1 MAMLFIGNKQL
12 EDGTVVYDPA
22 IPTTFRV
29 TYESNSSVPTA
40 IDVPVGVATN
50 VAYNSSKDY
59 DVWIRFYALNSND
72 LIVNIKQGA
81 KGTYK
86 KIRDSAYAP
95 TASAAN
101 NPGTTEI
108 GQTPLT
114 SVTDRRTYFVQTQ
127 SMLVPPKPETERLR
141 KFYIGNNF
149 VSGVGVNQVGEAQVD
164 AVLNVTI
171 GGVVKPHNI
180 PMGVPTD
187 VDILNATKVEW
198 VVTPKQNIELCI
210 ARNGYSNTLLP
221 IVDNKF
227 TWEVPANKIDTASN
241 NDRSLEIRSRVK
253 TKAMFYVGN
262 VLSNGLAVSSGGSKF
277 TGTIKLT
284 LNPDYSKPQSWSKDQ
299 FQSTTYTYNVVS
311 GWSEEIDLYPFSSGK
326 VNIVP
331 DGDNVIT
338 SAIFPSNVDFAGNVI
353 DYSMTATE
361 LDPLNL
367 ASRNY
372 VVAVNG
378 DSTNPVDDIPTV
390 PVDTLPINNNYLVS
404 RSQLKVFENAVNG
417 IQLNES
423 GFDKVYWVRIT
434 DYISSI
440 RLIPFKIDAENF
452 DGLGEIKIRKESLSS
467 GTKIKGDQIAVNLG
481 TITIPKVHD
490 NTLDYQGVSCE
501 LFIPFVAGGIPLD
514 PETVVGYDLQIS
526 MVVNISNGSTT
537 VNVNNAQLQRLIS
550 SSLVN
555 IGTDY
560 PFFSQMVVKKI
571 ELAPT
576 QAVNGINKAY
586 IKITRPDYNNTRPL
600 ARKVGTIGNQK
611 GYIEFDEVQIN
622 NLSLADEKDMLESA
636 LKDGVF
642 IK

>member
-1 MAMLFIGNKQL
+1 MLFIGNKQL

-22 IPTTFRV
+22 IPTTFKV
-29 TYESNSSVPTA
+29 TYESNKVKPA
-40 IDVPVGVATN
+40 VEVPVGVLTN
-50 VAYNSSKDY
+50 VT
-59 DVWIRFYALNSND
+59 YATDNYGIWLKFIALSPD
-72 LIVNIKQGA
+72 DGIVNVKQGNT
-81 KGTYK
+81 GTYK
-86 KIRDSAYAP
+86 TIRANSNPPETSVAVAP
-95 TASAAN
+95 GA
-101 NPGTTEI
+101 PEM

-114 SVTDRRTYFVQTQ
+114 SKTDRRTFFAQTV
-127 SMLVPPKPETERLR
+127 SMLTPPEPETERLR
-141 KFYIGNNF
+141 SFYIGNNF
-149 VSGVGVNQVGEAQVD
+149 VAGSGVNQVGEAQVD

-171 GGVVKPHNI
+171 GGVVTPHNI

-198 VVTPKQNIELCI
+198 VVAPKENVELCI

-221 IVDNKF
+221 IVDNTF
-227 TWEVPANKIDTASN
+227 TWEVPANKIDTTSN
-241 NDRSLEIRSRVK
+241 NDRALEIRSRVK

-262 VLSNGLAVSSGGSKF
+262 VLSNGLATGVGGSKF
-277 TGTIKLT
+277 TGTIQLT
-284 LNPDYSKPQSWSKDQ
+284 LYPDYSKPQSWSKDQ
-299 FQSTTYTYNVVS
+299 FESTTQTFNVVS
-311 GWSEEIDLYPFSSGK
+311 GWSEEITMYPYNSGK
-326 VNIVP
+326 VNIAP

-338 SAIFPSNVDFAGNVI
+338 SAIFPSDVDFAGNVI
-353 DYSMTATE
+353 DYNMTATE

-378 DSTNPVDDIPTV
+378 DSTDPDDDVPPV
-390 PVDTLPINNNYLVS
+390 PVDTQPINNNYLVS

-423 GFDKVYWVRIT
+423 GFENVYWVKIT

-440 RLIPFKIDAENF
+440 RLLPFKIDEENF
-452 DGLGEIKIRKESLSS
+452 DGLSEIKIRKESLSS

-481 TITIPKVHD
+481 TIVIPKVHD

-537 VNVNNAQLQRLIS
+537 VNVVNAQLQRLIS

-560 PFFSQMVVKKI
+560 PFFSQMVVKQI

>member
-1 MAMLFIGNKQL
+1 MLFIGNKQL

-22 IPTTFRV
+22 IPTTFKV
-29 TYESNSSVPTA
+29 TYESNKVKPA
-40 IDVPVGVATN
+40 VEVPVGVLTN
-50 VAYNSSKDY
+50 VTYSTSDFG
-59 DVWIRFYALNSND
+59 VWLRFIALSPD
-72 LIVNIKQGA
+72 DGIVNVKQGNT
-81 KGTYK
+81 GTYK
-86 KIRDSAYAP
+86 TIRENANP
-95 TASAAN
+95 PQASVAVT
-101 NPGTTEI
+101 PGATEM

-114 SVTDRRTYFVQTQ
+114 SKTDRRTFFVQTQ
-127 SMLVPPKPETERLR
+127 SMLAPVVPETERLR
-141 KFYIGNNF
+141 SFYIGNTF
-149 VSGVGVNQVGEAQVD
+149 TSGVGVSQVGEAQVD

-171 GGVVKPHNI
+171 GGVVTPHVI

-198 VVTPKQNIELCI
+198 VVTPKENIELCI

-241 NDRSLEIRSRVK
+241 NDRALEIRSRVK

-262 VLSNGLAVSSGGSKF
+262 ILSNGLAISSGGSKF

-299 FQSTTYTYNVVS
+299 FESTTYTFNVVS
-311 GWSEEIDLYPFSSGK
+311 GWSEEIDMYPYNSGK

-338 SAIFPSNVDFAGNVI
+338 SAIFPSDVTFVDNVI
-353 DYSMTATE
+353 DYNMTATE
-361 LDPLNL
+361 LDPLNT
-367 ASRNY
+367 AVRNY

-378 DSTNPVDDIPTV
+378 DSTDPDDDVPPV
-390 PVDTLPINNNYLVS
+390 PVDTQPINNNYLVS

-423 GFDKVYWVRIT
+423 GFDNVYWVKIT

-440 RLIPFKIDAENF
+440 RLLPFKIDEENF
-452 DGLGEIKIRKESLSS
+452 DGLSEIKIRKESLSS

-514 PETVVGYDLQIS
+514 PETVVGYDLQVS

-537 VNVNNAQLQRLIS
+537 VNVVNAQLQRLIS

-560 PFFSQMVVKKI
+560 PFFSQMVVKQI

>member
-29 TYESNSSVPTA
+29 TFESNVVKTPV
-40 IDVPVGVATN
+40 DVPVGVLTD
-50 VAYNSSKDY
+50 VTYKTSDY
-59 DVWIRFYALNSND
+59 GVWLKFIALNPND
-72 LIVNIKQGA
+72 GIVNVKQGNT
-81 KGTYK
+81 GTFK
-86 KIRDSAYAP
+86 TIRENVNP
-95 TASAAN
+95 PQASVAVT
-101 NPGTTEI
+101 PGATEM

-114 SVTDRRTYFVQTQ
+114 SKTDRRTFFVQTQ
-127 SMLVPPKPETERLR
+127 SMLAPVVPETERLR
-141 KFYIGNNF
+141 KFYIGNTF
-149 VSGVGVNQVGEAQVD
+149 TSGVGVSQVGEAQVD

-171 GGVVKPHNI
+171 GGVVTPHVI
-180 PMGVPTD
+180 PMGIPTD

-198 VVTPKQNIELCI
+198 VVTPKENVELCI

-221 IVDNKF
+221 IVDNTF
-227 TWEVPANKIDTASN
+227 TWVVPANKIDTAN
-241 NDRSLEIRSRVK
+241 NLDRSLEIRSRVK

-262 VLSNGLAVSSGGSKF
+262 VLSDGLATGVGGSKF
-277 TGTIKLT
+277 TGTIELT
-284 LNPDYSKPQSWSKDQ
+284 LLKDLTKPQSWGKDQ
-299 FQSTTYTYNVVS
+299 FESTTQTFNVVS
-311 GWSEEIDLYPFSSGK
+311 GWSEEITMYQYDYGK
-326 VNIVP
+326 VNIAP

-353 DYSMTATE
+353 DYNMTATE

-378 DSTNPVDDIPTV
+378 DSTSPDDIPPV
-390 PVDTLPINNNYLVS
+390 PVDTQPINNNYLVS

-423 GFDKVYWVRIT
+423 GFENVYWVKIT

-440 RLIPFKIDAENF
+440 RLLPFKIDAENF
-452 DGLGEIKIRKESLSS
+452 DGLSEIKIRKESLSS

-514 PETVVGYDLQIS
+514 PETVVGYDLQVS

-537 VNVNNAQLQRLIS
+537 VNVVNAQLQRLIS

-560 PFFSQMVVKKI
+560 PFFSQMVVKQI

-611 GYIEFDEVQIN
+611 GYIEFDEVHIN
-622 NLSLADEKDMLESA
+622 NISLADEKDMLETA

>member
-1 MAMLFIGNKQL
+1 MAIFYVGNTIDSEGKTSFK
-12 EDGTVVYDPA
+12 GTAKFTARFEFKKAGKDTTVP
-22 IPTTFRV
+22 IPLG
-29 TYESNSSVPTA
+29 VPTNINVSA
-40 IDVPVGVATN
+40 KNDSNFYLVVECTPPDTFAKGFKGDTNQTPITILEGRTKVVASLGATDINSGDVRQRTFA
-50 VAYNSSKDY
+50 
-59 DVWIRFYALNSND
+59 FMLNSE
-72 LIVNIKQGA
+72 V
-81 KGTYK
+81 
-86 KIRDSAYAP
+86 
-95 TASAAN
+95 
-101 NPGTTEI
+101 TT
-108 GQTPLT
+108 
-114 SVTDRRTYFVQTQ
+114 
-127 SMLVPPKPETERLR
+127 KPETERLR
-141 KFYIGNNF
+141 KFLIGNNF
-149 VSGVGVNQVGEAQVD
+149 VSGSGVNQVGEAQVD

-171 GGVVKPHNI
+171 GGVVIPHNI

-198 VVTPKQNIELCI
+198 VVTPKEKIELCI

-221 IVDNKF
+221 IVDNTF
-227 TWEVPANKIDTASN
+227 TWVVPANKIDTASN
-241 NDRSLEIRSRVK
+241 HDRSLEIRSRVK
-253 TKAMFYVGN
+253 TKTMFYVGN
-262 VLSNGLAVSSGGSKF
+262 VLSNGLATGLGGSKF

-299 FQSTTYTYNVVS
+299 FDFTTHTFNVVS
-311 GWSEEIDLYPFSSGK
+311 GWSEEITMYPYDSGK

-338 SAIFPSNVDFAGNVI
+338 SAIFPSDVDFTGNVI

-378 DSTNPVDDIPTV
+378 DSTNPDDDIPTV
-390 PVDTLPINNNYLVS
+390 PVDTQPINNNYLVS

-417 IQLNES
+417 IQLTES
-423 GFDKVYWVRIT
+423 GFENVYWVKIT

-440 RLIPFKIDAENF
+440 RLLPFKIDEANF
-452 DGLGEIKIRKESLSS
+452 NGLGEIKIRKESLSS

-481 TITIPKVHD
+481 TIVIPKVHD

-514 PETVVGYDLQIS
+514 PETVVGYDLQVS

-537 VNVNNAQLQRLIS
+537 VNVTNTQLQRLIS

-560 PFFSQMVVKKI
+560 PFFSQMVVKQI
-571 ELAPT
+571 ELSPT

>member
-12 EDGTVVYDPA
+12 ADGTVVYDPA

-29 TYESNSSVPTA
+29 TYESNVVKTPVE
-40 IDVPVGVATN
+40 VPVGVLTN
-50 VAYNSSKDY
+50 VTYSNADFGIWLKF
-59 DVWIRFYALNSND
+59 IALNPND
-72 LIVNIKQGA
+72 GIVNVKQGNT
-81 KGTYK
+81 GTFK
-86 KIRDSAYAP
+86 TIRANANP
-95 TASAAN
+95 PQASVSIS
-101 NPGTTEI
+101 PGATEM

-114 SVTDRRTYFVQTQ
+114 SKTDRRTFFVQTQ

-141 KFYIGNNF
+141 KFYIGNTF
-149 VSGVGVNQVGEAQVD
+149 TSGVGVSQVGEAQVD

-198 VVTPKQNIELCI
+198 VVTPKEKIELCI

-221 IVDNKF
+221 IVDNTF
-227 TWEVPANKIDTASN
+227 TWVVPTNKIDTASN
-241 NDRSLEIRSRVK
+241 NDRALEIRSRVK

-262 VLSNGLAVSSGGSKF
+262 VLSNGLAISSGGSKF

-299 FQSTTYTYNVVS
+299 FESTTQTFNVVS
-311 GWSEEIDLYPFSSGK
+311 GWSEEITMYPYNSGK
-326 VNIVP
+326 VNIAP

-338 SAIFPSNVDFAGNVI
+338 SAIFPSEVTFLDNVI
-353 DYSMTATE
+353 DYNMTAE
-361 LDPLNL
+361 EINPLNT
-367 ASRNY
+367 AVRNY

-378 DSTNPVDDIPTV
+378 DSTNPDDDVPPV
-390 PVDTLPINNNYLVS
+390 PVDTQPINNNYLVS

-423 GFDKVYWVRIT
+423 GFENVYWVKIT

-440 RLIPFKIDAENF
+440 RLLPFKIDAENF

-481 TITIPKVHD
+481 TIVIPKVHD

-514 PETVVGYDLQIS
+514 PETVVGYDLQVS

-537 VNVNNAQLQRLIS
+537 VNVVNAQLQRLIS

-560 PFFSQMVVKKI
+560 PFFSQMVVKQI

>member
-1 MAMLFIGNKQL
+1 MAVNIFIGNAY
-12 EDGTVVYDPA
+12 DASGNVIYDPA
-22 IPTTFRV
+22 KPLNV
-29 TYESNSSVPTA
+29 SVVYERNDGGVKTINLVGGSNSVPYSSSMFGFWVKATA
-40 IDVPVGVATN
+40 INP
-50 VAYNSSKDY
+50 S
-59 DVWIRFYALNSND
+59 D
-72 LIVNIKQGA
+72 LIVEAKQGS
-81 KGTYK
+81 KGDLTNLNPTG
-86 KIRDSAYAP
+86 AP
-95 TASAAN
+95 VATVNKTVTSTQMNTNASAKTFIYLTESQF
-101 NPGTTEI
+101 NPPE
-108 GQTPLT
+108 
-114 SVTDRRTYFVQTQ
+114 
-127 SMLVPPKPETERLR
+127 PETERLR
-141 KFYIGNNF
+141 SFLIGNNF
-149 VSGVGVNQVGEAQVD
+149 VMGVGVNQVGAAQVD

-171 GGVVKPHNI
+171 DGVVIPHNI

-198 VVTPKQNIELCI
+198 VVTPKENIELCI

-221 IVDNKF
+221 IVDNAF
-227 TWEVPANKIDTASN
+227 TWEVPANKIDATSN
-241 NDRSLEIRSRVK
+241 NDRALEIRSRVK

-262 VLSNGLAVSSGGSKF
+262 VLSNGLATGVGGSKF
-277 TGTIKLT
+277 TGTIELT
-284 LNPDYSKPQSWSKDQ
+284 LRSDFSKPQLWSKDS
-299 FQSTTYTYNVVS
+299 FESTTQTFNVVS
-311 GWSEEIDLYPFSSGK
+311 GWSEEITMYPYDYGK
-326 VNIVP
+326 VNIAP

-338 SAIFPSNVDFAGNVI
+338 SAIFPSDVDFAGNVI
-353 DYSMTATE
+353 DYNMTAAE

-378 DSTNPVDDIPTV
+378 DSTDPDDDIPPV
-390 PVDTLPINNNYLVS
+390 PVDTQPINNNYLVS

-423 GFDKVYWVRIT
+423 GFENVYWVKIT

-440 RLIPFKIDAENF
+440 RLLPFKIDEENF
-452 DGLGEIKIRKESLSS
+452 DGLSEIKIRKESLSS
-467 GTKIKGDQIAVNLG
+467 GTKLKGDQITVNLG
-481 TITIPKVHD
+481 TIVIPKVHD

-514 PETVVGYDLQIS
+514 PETVVGYDLQVS

-537 VNVNNAQLQRLIS
+537 INVVNAQLQRLIS

-560 PFFSQMVVKKI
+560 PFFSQMVVKQI

>member
-1 MAMLFIGNKQL
+1 MPMFLVGNALDADGNVVGVEDNKYVVWFEYTSGGKKVQAPL
-12 EDGTVVYDPA
+12 E
-22 IPTTFRV
+22 
-29 TYESNSSVPTA
+29 
-40 IDVPVGVATN
+40 VGVAKNIN
-50 VAYNSSKDY
+50 VSAAKDY
-59 DVWIRFYALNSND
+59 GFYIMATCVAPEKFAVLA
-72 LIVNIKQGA
+72 KGA
-81 KGTYK
+81 KGETPVTISK
-86 KIRDSAYAP
+86 PQSAVISVSAP
-95 TASAAN
+95 DISAS
-101 NPGTTEI
+101 
-108 GQTPLT
+108 
-114 SVTDRRTYFVQTQ
+114 SVARRTYLIQVESQLT
-127 SMLVPPKPETERLR
+127 PPEPETERLR
-141 KFYIGNNF
+141 SFLIGNN
-149 VSGVGVNQVGEAQVD
+149 VVMGVGVNQVGDAQVD

-171 GGVVKPHNI
+171 DGVVIPHNI

-187 VDILNATKVEW
+187 VNILNATKVEW
-198 VVTPKQNIELCI
+198 VVTPKENIELCI

-221 IVDNKF
+221 IVDNTF
-227 TWEVPANKIDTASN
+227 TWEVPANKIDTAN
-241 NDRSLEIRSRVK
+241 NLDRSLEIRSRVK

-262 VLSNGLAVSSGGSKF
+262 VLSNGLATGVGGSKF
-277 TGTIKLT
+277 TGTIELT
-284 LNPDYSKPQSWSKDQ
+284 LRSDFSKPQSWSKDS
-299 FQSTTYTYNVVS
+299 FESTTQEFNVVS
-311 GWSEEIDLYPFSSGK
+311 GWSEEITMYPYDYGK

-338 SAIFPSNVDFAGNVI
+338 AAIFPSEVDFAGNAI
-353 DYSMTATE
+353 EYNMTATE

-378 DSTNPVDDIPTV
+378 DSTDPDEDIPPVPVDDQ
-390 PVDTLPINNNYLVS
+390 PINNNYLVS

-417 IQLNES
+417 VQLNES
-423 GFDKVYWVRIT
+423 GFENVYWVKIT

-440 RLIPFKIDAENF
+440 RLLPFKIDESNF
-452 DGLGEIKIRKESLSS
+452 DGLSEIKIRKESLSS
-467 GTKIKGDQIAVNLG
+467 GTKLKGDQITVNLG

-514 PETVVGYDLQIS
+514 PETVVGYDLQVS

-560 PFFSQMVVKKI
+560 PFFSQMVVKQI

-622 NLSLADEKDMLESA
+622 NISLADEKDMLESA
-636 LKDGVF
+636 LKDGVY

>member
-22 IPTTFRV
+22 IPTTFKV
-29 TYESNSSVPTA
+29 TYESNKVKPA
-40 IDVPVGVATN
+40 VEVPVGVLTN
-50 VAYNSSKDY
+50 VT
-59 DVWIRFYALNSND
+59 YATDNYGIWLKFIALSPD
-72 LIVNIKQGA
+72 DGIVNVKQGNT
-81 KGTYK
+81 GTYK
-86 KIRDSAYAP
+86 TIRANSNPPETSVAVAP
-95 TASAAN
+95 GA
-101 NPGTTEI
+101 PEM

-114 SVTDRRTYFVQTQ
+114 SKTDRRTFFAQTV
-127 SMLVPPKPETERLR
+127 SMLTPPEPETERLR
-141 KFYIGNNF
+141 SFYIGNNF
-149 VSGVGVNQVGEAQVD
+149 VAGSGVNQVGEAQVD

-171 GGVVKPHNI
+171 GGVVTPHNI

-198 VVTPKQNIELCI
+198 VVAPKENVELCI

-221 IVDNKF
+221 IVDNTF
-227 TWEVPANKIDTASN
+227 TWEVPANKIDTTSN
-241 NDRSLEIRSRVK
+241 NDRALEIRSRVK

-262 VLSNGLAVSSGGSKF
+262 VLSNGLATGVGGSKF
-277 TGTIKLT
+277 TGTIQLT
-284 LNPDYSKPQSWSKDQ
+284 LYPDYSKPQSWSKDQ
-299 FQSTTYTYNVVS
+299 FESTTQTFNVVS
-311 GWSEEIDLYPFSSGK
+311 GWSEEITMYPYNSGK
-326 VNIVP
+326 VNIAP

-338 SAIFPSNVDFAGNVI
+338 SAIFPSDVDFAGNVI
-353 DYSMTATE
+353 DYNMTATE

-378 DSTNPVDDIPTV
+378 DSTDPDDDVPPV
-390 PVDTLPINNNYLVS
+390 PVDTQPINNNYLVS

-423 GFDKVYWVRIT
+423 GFENVYWVKIT

-440 RLIPFKIDAENF
+440 RLLPFKIDEENF
-452 DGLGEIKIRKESLSS
+452 DGLSEIKIRKESLSS

-481 TITIPKVHD
+481 TIVIPKVHD

-537 VNVNNAQLQRLIS
+537 VNVVNAQLQRLIS

-560 PFFSQMVVKKI
+560 PFFSQMVVKQI

>member
-12 EDGTVVYDPA
+12 ADGTVVYDPA

-29 TYESNSSVPTA
+29 TFESNVVKTPV
-40 IDVPVGVATN
+40 DVPVGELTDVT
-50 VAYNSSKDY
+50 YKTSDY
-59 DVWIRFYALNSND
+59 GVWLKFIALNPND
-72 LIVNIKQGA
+72 GIVNVKQGNT
-81 KGTYK
+81 GTFK
-86 KIRDSAYAP
+86 TIRENANP
-95 TASAAN
+95 PQASVAVT
-101 NPGTTEI
+101 PGATEM

-114 SVTDRRTYFVQTQ
+114 SKTDRRTFFVQTA
-127 SMLVPPKPETERLR
+127 SMLAPVVPETERLR
-141 KFYIGNNF
+141 SFLIGNNF
-149 VSGVGVNQVGEAQVD
+149 LVGTGVNQVGAVQVD

-171 GGVVKPHNI
+171 DGVVTPHNI

-187 VDILNATKVEW
+187 VNILNATKVEW
-198 VVTPKQNIELCI
+198 VVTPKENIELCI
-210 ARNGYSNTLLP
+210 ARNGYSNILLP
-221 IVDNKF
+221 IVDNTF
-227 TWEVPANKIDTASN
+227 TWEVPANKIDTTN
-241 NDRSLEIRSRVK
+241 NIDSALEIRSRVK

-262 VLSNGLAVSSGGSKF
+262 VLSNGLATGVGGSKF
-277 TGTIKLT
+277 TGTIELT
-284 LNPDYSKPQSWSKDQ
+284 LLKDLTKPQSWGKDQ
-299 FQSTTYTYNVVS
+299 FESTTQTFNVVS
-311 GWSEEIDLYPFSSGK
+311 GWSEEITMYPYDSGK

-338 SAIFPSNVDFAGNVI
+338 SAIFPSDVDFVDNVI
-353 DYSMTATE
+353 DYNMTATE

-378 DSTNPVDDIPTV
+378 DSTDPDDDIPPV
-390 PVDTLPINNNYLVS
+390 PVDTQPINNNYLVS

-423 GFDKVYWVRIT
+423 GFDNVYWVKIT

-440 RLIPFKIDAENF
+440 RLLPFKIDESNF
-452 DGLGEIKIRKESLSS
+452 DGLSEIKIRKESLSS
-467 GTKIKGDQIAVNLG
+467 GTKLKGDQITVNLG
-481 TITIPKVHD
+481 TIVIPKVHD

-514 PETVVGYDLQIS
+514 PETVVGYDLQVS

-537 VNVNNAQLQRLIS
+537 VNVTNAQLQRLIS

-560 PFFSQMVVKKI
+560 PFFSQMVVKQI

-611 GYIEFDEVQIN
+611 GYIEFDEVHIN
-622 NLSLADEKDMLESA
+622 NISLADEKDMLETA
-636 LKDGVF
+636 LKDGIF

>member
-1 MAMLFIGNKQL
+1 MLFIGNKQL
-12 EDGTVVYDPA
+12 ADGTVVYDPA
-22 IPTTFRV
+22 IPTTFKV
-29 TYESNSSVPTA
+29 TYESSAVTTPKE
-40 IDVPVGVATN
+40 IPVGVLT
-50 VAYNSSKDY
+50 
-59 DVWIRFYALNSND
+59 DVTYASNNINIWLKFIALNPVD
-72 LIVNIKQGA
+72 GIVNVKQGNT
-81 KGTYK
+81 GTFK
-86 KIRDSAYAP
+86 TIRENANP
-95 TASAAN
+95 PQASVAVS
-101 NPGTTEI
+101 PGSTEM

-114 SVTDRRTYFVQTQ
+114 SKTDRRTFFVQTK

-141 KFYIGNNF
+141 KFLIGNNF
-149 VSGVGVNQVGEAQVD
+149 VVGTGVNQVGEAQVD

-171 GGVVKPHNI
+171 AGVVIPHNI

-210 ARNGYSNTLLP
+210 ARNGYSNTSLP

-227 TWEVPANKIDTASN
+227 TWEVPTNKIDTASN
-241 NDRSLEIRSRVK
+241 NDRALEIRSRVK

-262 VLSNGLAVSSGGSKF
+262 ILSNGLAISSGGSKF

-284 LNPDYSKPQSWSKDQ
+284 LLKDFTKPQPWGKDQ
-299 FQSTTYTYNVVS
+299 FESTTQTFNVVS
-311 GWSEEIDLYPFSSGK
+311 GWSEEITMYPYDSGK

-331 DGDNVIT
+331 DGVNVIT
-338 SAIFPSNVDFAGNVI
+338 SAIFPSDVTFAGNVI
-353 DYSMTATE
+353 DYNMTATE

-367 ASRNY
+367 VSRNY

-378 DSTNPVDDIPTV
+378 DSTNPDDDIPTI
-390 PVDTLPINNNYLVS
+390 PVDTQPINNNYLVS
-404 RSQLKVFENAVNG
+404 RSQLKVFENSVNG

-423 GFDKVYWVRIT
+423 GFDKVYWVKIT

-440 RLIPFKIDAENF
+440 RLLPFKIDKENF
-452 DGLGEIKIRKESLSS
+452 DGLSEIKIRKESLSS
-467 GTKIKGDQIAVNLG
+467 GTKIKGDQIVVNLG
-481 TITIPKVHD
+481 TITIPKVHG

-501 LFIPFVAGGIPLD
+501 LFIPFVADGIPLD
-514 PETVVGYDLQIS
+514 PETVVGYDLQVS

-537 VNVNNAQLQRLIS
+537 VNVTNTQLQCLIS

-560 PFFSQMVVKKI
+560 PFFSQMIVKKI

-636 LKDGVF
+636 LKNGVF

>member
-29 TYESNSSVPTA
+29 TFESNVVKTPV
-40 IDVPVGVATN
+40 DVPVGVLTD
-50 VAYNSSKDY
+50 VTYKTSDY
-59 DVWIRFYALNSND
+59 GVWLKFIALNPND
-72 LIVNIKQGA
+72 GIVNVKQGNT
-81 KGTYK
+81 GTFK
-86 KIRDSAYAP
+86 TIRENVNP
-95 TASAAN
+95 PQASVAVT
-101 NPGTTEI
+101 PGATEM

-114 SVTDRRTYFVQTQ
+114 SKTDRRTFFVQTQ
-127 SMLVPPKPETERLR
+127 SMLAPVVPETERLR
-141 KFYIGNNF
+141 KFYIGNTF
-149 VSGVGVNQVGEAQVD
+149 TSGVGVSQVGEAQVD

-171 GGVVKPHNI
+171 GGVVTPHVI
-180 PMGVPTD
+180 PMGIPTD

-198 VVTPKQNIELCI
+198 VVTPKENVELCI

-221 IVDNKF
+221 IVDNTF
-227 TWEVPANKIDTASN
+227 TWVVPANKIDTAN
-241 NDRSLEIRSRVK
+241 NLDRSLEIRSRVK

-262 VLSNGLAVSSGGSKF
+262 VLSDGLATGVGGSKF
-277 TGTIKLT
+277 TGTIELT
-284 LNPDYSKPQSWSKDQ
+284 LLKDLTKPQSWGKDQ
-299 FQSTTYTYNVVS
+299 FESTTQTFNVVS
-311 GWSEEIDLYPFSSGK
+311 GWSEEITMYQYDYGK
-326 VNIVP
+326 VNIAP

-338 SAIFPSNVDFAGNVI
+338 SAIFPGNVDFAGNVI
-353 DYSMTATE
+353 DYNMTATE

-378 DSTNPVDDIPTV
+378 DSTSPDDIPPV
-390 PVDTLPINNNYLVS
+390 PVDTQPINNNYLVS

-423 GFDKVYWVRIT
+423 GFENVYWVKIT

-440 RLIPFKIDAENF
+440 RLLPFKIDAENF
-452 DGLGEIKIRKESLSS
+452 DGLSEIKIRKESLSS
-467 GTKIKGDQIAVNLG
+467 GTKIKGDQINVNLG
-481 TITIPKVHD
+481 VITVPKVHD

-514 PETVVGYDLQIS
+514 PETVVGYDLQVS

-537 VNVNNAQLQRLIS
+537 VNVVNAQLQRLIS

-560 PFFSQMVVKKI
+560 PFFSQMVVKQI

-611 GYIEFDEVQIN
+611 GYIEFDEVHIN
-622 NLSLADEKDMLESA
+622 NISLADEKDMLETA

>member
-29 TYESNSSVPTA
+29 TFESNVVKTPV
-40 IDVPVGVATN
+40 DVPVGVLTD
-50 VAYNSSKDY
+50 VTYKTSDY
-59 DVWIRFYALNSND
+59 GVWLKFIALNPND
-72 LIVNIKQGA
+72 GIVNVKQGNT
-81 KGTYK
+81 GTFK
-86 KIRDSAYAP
+86 TIRENVNP
-95 TASAAN
+95 PQASVAVT
-101 NPGTTEI
+101 PGATEM

-114 SVTDRRTYFVQTQ
+114 SKTDRRTFFVQTQ
-127 SMLVPPKPETERLR
+127 SMLAPVVPETERLR
-141 KFYIGNNF
+141 KFYIGNTF
-149 VSGVGVNQVGEAQVD
+149 TSGVGVSQVGEAQVD

-171 GGVVKPHNI
+171 GGVVTPHVI
-180 PMGVPTD
+180 PMGIPTD
-187 VDILNATKVEW
+187 VDIMNATKVEW
-198 VVTPKQNIELCI
+198 VVTPKENVELCI

-221 IVDNKF
+221 IVDNTF
-227 TWEVPANKIDTASN
+227 TWVVPANKIDTAN
-241 NDRSLEIRSRVK
+241 NLDRSLEIRSRVK

-262 VLSNGLAVSSGGSKF
+262 VLSDGLATGVGGSKF
-277 TGTIKLT
+277 TGTIELT
-284 LNPDYSKPQSWSKDQ
+284 LLKDLTKPQSWGKDQ
-299 FQSTTYTYNVVS
+299 FESTTQTFNVVS
-311 GWSEEIDLYPFSSGK
+311 GWSEEITMYQYDYGK
-326 VNIVP
+326 VNIAP

-338 SAIFPSNVDFAGNVI
+338 SAIFPGNVDFAGNVI
-353 DYSMTATE
+353 DYNMTATE

-378 DSTNPVDDIPTV
+378 DSTSPDDIPPV
-390 PVDTLPINNNYLVS
+390 PVDTQPINNNYLVS

-423 GFDKVYWVRIT
+423 GFENVYWVKIT

-440 RLIPFKIDAENF
+440 RLLPFKIDAENF
-452 DGLGEIKIRKESLSS
+452 DGLSEIKIRKESLSS
-467 GTKIKGDQIAVNLG
+467 GTKIKGDQINVNLG
-481 TITIPKVHD
+481 VITVPKVHD

-514 PETVVGYDLQIS
+514 PETVVGYDLQVS

-537 VNVNNAQLQRLIS
+537 VNVVNAQLQRLIS

-560 PFFSQMVVKKI
+560 PFFSQMVVKQI

-611 GYIEFDEVQIN
+611 GYIEFDEVHIN
-622 NLSLADEKDMLESA
+622 NISLADEKDMLETA

>member
-1 MAMLFIGNKQL
+1 MLFIGNKQL

-29 TYESNSSVPTA
+29 TFESNVVKTPV
-40 IDVPVGVATN
+40 DVPVGVLTD
-50 VAYNSSKDY
+50 VTYKTSDY
-59 DVWIRFYALNSND
+59 GVWLKFIALNPND
-72 LIVNIKQGA
+72 GIVNVKQGNT
-81 KGTYK
+81 GTFK
-86 KIRDSAYAP
+86 TIRENVNP
-95 TASAAN
+95 PQASVAVT
-101 NPGTTEI
+101 PGATEM

-114 SVTDRRTYFVQTQ
+114 SKTDRRTFFVQTQ
-127 SMLVPPKPETERLR
+127 SMLAPVVPETERLR
-141 KFYIGNNF
+141 KFYIGNTF
-149 VSGVGVNQVGEAQVD
+149 TSGVGVSQVGEAQVD

-171 GGVVKPHNI
+171 GGVVTPHVI
-180 PMGVPTD
+180 PMGIPTD

-198 VVTPKQNIELCI
+198 VVTPKENVELCI

-221 IVDNKF
+221 IVDNTF
-227 TWEVPANKIDTASN
+227 TWVVPANKIDTAN
-241 NDRSLEIRSRVK
+241 NLDRSLEIRSRVK

-262 VLSNGLAVSSGGSKF
+262 VLSDGLATGVGGSKF
-277 TGTIKLT
+277 TGTIELT
-284 LNPDYSKPQSWSKDQ
+284 LLKDLTKPQSWGKDQ
-299 FQSTTYTYNVVS
+299 FESTTQTFNVVS
-311 GWSEEIDLYPFSSGK
+311 GWSEEITMYQYDYGK
-326 VNIVP
+326 VNIAP

-338 SAIFPSNVDFAGNVI
+338 SAIFPGNVDFAGNVI
-353 DYSMTATE
+353 DYNMTATE

-378 DSTNPVDDIPTV
+378 DSTSPDDIPPV
-390 PVDTLPINNNYLVS
+390 PVDTQPINNNYLVS

-423 GFDKVYWVRIT
+423 GFENVYWVKIT

-440 RLIPFKIDAENF
+440 RLLPFKIDAENF
-452 DGLGEIKIRKESLSS
+452 DGLSEIKIRKESLSS
-467 GTKIKGDQIAVNLG
+467 GTKIKGDQINVNLG
-481 TITIPKVHD
+481 VITVPKVHD

-514 PETVVGYDLQIS
+514 PETVVGYDLQVS

-537 VNVNNAQLQRLIS
+537 VNVVNAQLQRLIS

-560 PFFSQMVVKKI
+560 PFFSQMVVKQI

-611 GYIEFDEVQIN
+611 GYIEFDEVHIN
-622 NLSLADEKDMLESA
+622 NISLADEKDMLETA

>member
-1 MAMLFIGNKQL
+1 MLFIGNKQL
-12 EDGTVVYDPA
+12 EDGTVVYDPD
-22 IPTTFRV
+22 IPATFTV
-29 TYESNSSVPTA
+29 TYQANSSVPTPKD
-40 IDVPVGVATN
+40 IPVGVPTN
-50 VAYNSSKDY
+50 VAFSATKDY
-59 DVWIRFYALNSND
+59 DVYVRFHALNPDD
-72 LIVNIKQGA
+72 LIVNVKMGA

-86 KIRDSAYAP
+86 SVFSDIYPPAA
-95 TASAAN
+95 TASNRPSA
-101 NPGTTEI
+101 TEI

-114 SVTDRRTYFVQTQ
+114 SVTDRRTYFCQTQ
-127 SMLVPPKPETERLR
+127 SMLTPPEPETERLR
-141 KFYIGNNF
+141 SFIIGNNF
-149 VSGVGVNQVGEAQVD
+149 VVGTGVNQVGAVQVD

-171 GGVVKPHNI
+171 DGVIIPHNI
-180 PMGVPTD
+180 PVGVATD

-198 VVTPKQNIELCI
+198 VVTPKENIELCI
-210 ARNGYSNTLLP
+210 ARNGYSNDLLP
-221 IVDNKF
+221 IVDNTF
-227 TWEVPANKIDTASN
+227 TWEVPANKIDTTSN
-241 NDRSLEIRSRVK
+241 NDRALEIRSHVK
-253 TKAMFYVGN
+253 TKVMFYVGN
-262 VLSNGLAVSSGGSKF
+262 VLSNGLATGVGGSKF
-277 TGTIKLT
+277 TGTIELT
-284 LNPDYSKPQSWSKDQ
+284 LLKDFTQPQPWGKDQ
-299 FQSTTYTYNVVS
+299 FGSLTQEFNVVS
-311 GWSEEIDLYPFSSGK
+311 GWSEEIDMYPYDYG
-326 VNIVP
+326 VINIAP

-338 SAIFPSNVDFAGNVI
+338 AAIFPSEVDFAGNVI
-353 DYSMTATE
+353 EYNMTATE

-378 DSTNPVDDIPTV
+378 DSTDPDEDIPPV
-390 PVDTLPINNNYLVS
+390 PVDTQPINNNYLVS

-423 GFDKVYWVRIT
+423 GFENVYWVKIT

-440 RLIPFKIDAENF
+440 RLLPFKIGEENF
-452 DGLGEIKIRKESLSS
+452 DGLSEIKIRKESLSS
-467 GTKIKGDQIAVNLG
+467 GTKLLGDQITVNLG
-481 TITIPKVHD
+481 TIVIPKVHD

-514 PETVVGYDLQIS
+514 PETVVGYDLQVS

-537 VNVNNAQLQRLIS
+537 VNVNNTQLQRLIS

-560 PFFSQMVVKKI
+560 PFFSQMVVKQI
-571 ELAPT
+571 ELTPT

-622 NLSLADEKDMLESA
+622 NISLADEKDMLESA
-636 LKDGVF
+636 LKDGVY

>member
-1 MAMLFIGNKQL
+1 MLFIGNKQL

-22 IPTTFRV
+22 IPTTFKV
-29 TYESNSSVPTA
+29 TYESNKVKPA
-40 IDVPVGVATN
+40 VDIPVGVLTN
-50 VAYNSSKDY
+50 VTYATDNFGI
-59 DVWIRFYALNSND
+59 WLRFIALSAD
-72 LIVNIKQGA
+72 DGIVNVKQGNT
-81 KGTYK
+81 GTYK
-86 KIRDSAYAP
+86 TIRANSNPPETSVAVAP
-95 TASAAN
+95 GA
-101 NPGTTEI
+101 PEM

-114 SVTDRRTYFVQTQ
+114 AKTDRRTFFVQTA
-127 SMLVPPKPETERLR
+127 SMLAPVVPETERLR
-141 KFYIGNNF
+141 SFYIGNNF
-149 VSGVGVNQVGEAQVD
+149 VAGSGINQVGEAQVD

-171 GGVVKPHNI
+171 GGVVTPHNI

-198 VVTPKQNIELCI
+198 VVTPKENIELCI

-221 IVDNKF
+221 IVDNTF
-227 TWEVPANKIDTASN
+227 TWEVPTNKIDTASN
-241 NDRSLEIRSRVK
+241 NDRALEIRSRVK

-262 VLSNGLAVSSGGSKF
+262 VLSNGLATGVGGSKF
-277 TGTIKLT
+277 TGTIQLT
-284 LNPDYSKPQSWSKDQ
+284 LYPDYSKPQSWSKDQ
-299 FQSTTYTYNVVS
+299 FESTTQTFNVVS
-311 GWSEEIDLYPFSSGK
+311 GWLEEITMYPYNSGK
-326 VNIVP
+326 VNIAP

-338 SAIFPSNVDFAGNVI
+338 SAIFPSDVDFAGNVI
-353 DYSMTATE
+353 DYNMTATE

-378 DSTNPVDDIPTV
+378 DSTDPDDDVPPV
-390 PVDTLPINNNYLVS
+390 PVDTQPINNNYLVS

-423 GFDKVYWVRIT
+423 GFENVYWVKIT

-440 RLIPFKIDAENF
+440 RLLPFKIDEENF
-452 DGLGEIKIRKESLSS
+452 DGLSEIKIRKESLSS

-481 TITIPKVHD
+481 TIVIPKVHD

-537 VNVNNAQLQRLIS
+537 VNVVNAQLQRLIS

-560 PFFSQMVVKKI
+560 PFFSQMVVKQI

-586 IKITRPDYNNTRPL
+586 IKVTRPDYNNTRPL
-600 ARKVGTIGNQK
+600 ARKVGAIGNQK

>member
-12 EDGTVVYDPA
+12 ADGTVVYDPA
-22 IPTTFRV
+22 IPTTFKV
-29 TYESNSSVPTA
+29 TYESNKVKPA
-40 IDVPVGVATN
+40 VEIPVGVLTD
-50 VAYNSSKDY
+50 VAYSTSDY
-59 DVWIRFYALNSND
+59 GVWLKFIALNPND
-72 LIVNIKQGA
+72 GIVNVKQGNT
-81 KGTYK
+81 GTFK
-86 KIRDSAYAP
+86 TIRENANP
-95 TASAAN
+95 PQASVSIS
-101 NPGTTEI
+101 PGATEL

-114 SVTDRRTYFVQTQ
+114 SKTDRRTFFVQTA
-127 SMLVPPKPETERLR
+127 SMLAPVVPETERLR

-149 VSGVGVNQVGEAQVD
+149 TAGVGVSHVGDAQVD

-171 GGVVKPHNI
+171 GGVVKPNNI

-227 TWEVPANKIDTASN
+227 TWEVPTNKIDTTN
-241 NDRSLEIRSRVK
+241 NSDRSLEIRSRVK
-253 TKAMFYVGN
+253 TKAMFNVGN

-299 FQSTTYTYNVVS
+299 FESTTYTYNVVS

-338 SAIFPSNVDFAGNVI
+338 SAIFPSEVTFLDNVI
-353 DYSMTATE
+353 DYNMTVE
-361 LDPLNL
+361 EINPLNT
-367 ASRNY
+367 AVRNY

-378 DSTNPVDDIPTV
+378 DSTNPDDDVPSV
-390 PVDTLPINNNYLVS
+390 PVDTKPINNNYLVS

-423 GFDKVYWVRIT
+423 GYDNVYWVKIT

-440 RLIPFKIDAENF
+440 RLLPFKLDESNF

-467 GTKIKGDQIAVNLG
+467 GTKLKGDQVNVNLG
-481 TITIPKVHD
+481 VITVPKVHD

-514 PETVVGYDLQIS
+514 PETVVGYELQVS

-537 VNVNNAQLQRLIS
+537 VNVKNNGLQRLIS
-550 SSLVN
+550 SSLVS

-560 PFFSQMVVKKI
+560 PFFSQMVVKQI
-571 ELAPT
+571 EFAST
-576 QAVNGINKAY
+576 QAVNGIDKAY
-586 IKITRPDYNNTRPL
+586 IKVTRPDYNNTRPL
-600 ARKVGTIGNQK
+600 ARKIGTIGNQK
-611 GYIEFDEVQIN
+611 GYIEFDEVNIN
-622 NLSLADEKDMLESA
+622 NISLADEKDMLEAA

-642 IK
+642 VK